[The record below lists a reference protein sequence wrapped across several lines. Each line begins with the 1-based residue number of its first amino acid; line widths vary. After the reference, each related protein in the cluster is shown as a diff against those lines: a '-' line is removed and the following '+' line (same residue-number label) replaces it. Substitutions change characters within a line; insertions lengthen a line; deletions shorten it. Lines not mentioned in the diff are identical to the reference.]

1 MNKADR
7 SSWIPQKMF
16 LQVDNLYKTIPVSR
30 SVTVVQAARK
40 AFASATIVSV
50 LFARVM
56 PV

>member
-1 MNKADR
+1 MNKVGC
-7 SSWIPQKMF
+7 SFWI
-16 LQVDNLYKTIPVSR
+16 LYRIFSLEDKIYSTIPVSR

-40 AFASATIVSV
+40 AFASVTMVRV